1 MVEVVDV
8 DAEAAALVVDEAV
21 VEDVDDMTCC
31 RRLTERKL
39 NYRCQCPG
47 ETIMET
53 SYACGRD
60 AMTRPGLARLPRDD
74 PITDTNYCALAV
86 R

>member
-8 DAEAAALVVDEAV
+8 DADAAALVVDEAV

-39 NYRCQCPG
+39 NYRC
-47 ETIMET
+47 
-53 SYACGRD
+53 
-60 AMTRPGLARLPRDD
+60 
-74 PITDTNYCALAV
+74 
-86 R
+86 